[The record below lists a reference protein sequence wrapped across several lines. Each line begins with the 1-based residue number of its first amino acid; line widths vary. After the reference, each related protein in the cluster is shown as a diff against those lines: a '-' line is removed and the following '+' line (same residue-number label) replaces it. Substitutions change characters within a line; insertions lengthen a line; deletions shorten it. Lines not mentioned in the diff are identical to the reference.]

1 LLKPK
6 PVVIGEDL
14 VIEQRGKD
22 RRPRNS
28 TDATNLAGI
37 GLDLRGT
44 GNGRPANQ
52 TTSVSQARNNEVIA
66 QTYKNQS
73 KLKLPGNLTDVK
85 EAKDQNI
92 EPELKIDTR
101 SDSLDSHSA
110 CGRGSDYA
118 DEANARYES
127 KCTDDYQIDMHPGDT
142 SESPD
147 PKKYDFNPKK

>member
-1 LLKPK
+1 
-6 PVVIGEDL
+6 VIGEDL

-37 GLDLRGT
+37 GLDLRTT

-52 TTSVSQARNNEVIA
+52 TLSVSQARNNEVIA

-73 KLKLPGNLTDVK
+73 NLKLPGNSTDDK
-85 EAKDQNI
+85 EPKDQKI

-110 CGRGSDYA
+110 CGRGSEYA
-118 DEANARYES
+118 DELNARYES
-127 KCTDDYQIDMHPGDT
+127 KCTDDYQIDIHPVDT
-142 SESPD
+142 SQTPD
-147 PKKYDFNPKK
+147 PEKHDFNPNK

>member
-1 LLKPK
+1 
-6 PVVIGEDL
+6 VIGEDL

-22 RRPRNS
+22 RRPRDS
-28 TDATNLAGI
+28 VDATNLASI
-37 GLDLRGT
+37 GLDLRTT
-44 GNGRPANQ
+44 GVGRPTNQ

-73 KLKLPGNLTDVK
+73 KLKLSGKSKDVK
-85 EAKDQNI
+85 AANDQNI

-142 SESPD
+142 SGTAD
-147 PKKYDFNPKK
+147 PNKYDFNAKK